1 MSAPAAK
8 KPKAGE
14 EDASLKGLPA
24 VAVDGKGLTVG
35 IVHTRW
41 NAEVVDALVAG
52 AKRSIQANGGK
63 V

>member
-1 MSAPAAK
+1 MASSAP
-8 KPKAGE
+8 
-14 EDASLKGLPA
+14 DASLKGLPK
-24 VAVDGKGLTVG
+24 VAVDGKGLTIG

-52 AKRSIQANGGK
+52 VKRAVEENGGR